1 MADSTCERSILP
13 VTRTGRRS
21 REGAAQT
28 SILFKSIECG
38 TFSILG
44 LSPKYKGSNHSMP
57 TKLFVGG
64 IPYRTSDQEL
74 QQLFSQAGEVVSV
87 FIPMDRETQRPR
99 GFAFVEMADDAG
111 ADKAIS
117 MFDGSDMGGRRIA
130 VNKAR
135 PMEERAPRRM

>member
-1 MADSTCERSILP
+1 
-13 VTRTGRRS
+13 
-21 REGAAQT
+21 
-28 SILFKSIECG
+28 
-38 TFSILG
+38 
-44 LSPKYKGSNHSMP
+44 MP

-64 IPYRTSDQEL
+64 IPYRTTDEEL
-74 QQLFSQAGEVVSV
+74 RQFFSEAGEVVSV

-117 MFDGSDMGGRRIA
+117 MFDGADMGGRKIA

-135 PMEERAPRRM
+135 PMEERAPRR